1 MIRVSAL
8 ILAAFLTTACSLFGD
23 KEEPIEPPAE
33 LVAFEATVKVDR
45 LWNVRFGKGA
55 EGLLQGLTPAT
66 EGGRVYAGT
75 HNGRAISLDVE
86 TGKPVWAVST
96 KLEFSAGP
104 GVGEGLVVF
113 GTSEGE
119 VLALDIAN
127 GQERWRTSVSGEVLA
142 SPVVGQNTV
151 IVRSVDGHLRALSA
165 YDGGELWDV
174 EQPVPRLT
182 LRGNG
187 TPAIIEDIV
196 VAGFDNGRL
205 VAYDLN
211 DGDTRWENVVAPS
224 RGRTELERLA
234 DVDSSIHVV
243 GPDLYTASYSGR
255 VASLAIESGRI
266 LWSQDVSSYKAIG
279 ADWTNIYITDK
290 NGEVVAVNRSSGAIQ
305 WSQPSMR
312 MRSLTP
318 PIPFA
323 ATIVVGDF
331 EGYLHWL
338 DARSG
343 QLVARS
349 QAGKSAIVGTPVV
362 AGDAIIVQTD
372 KGHLVAYRLKE
383 PAT

>member
-1 MIRVSAL
+1 MIRVFTL
-8 ILAAFLTTACSLFGD
+8 LLAAFLTTACSLFGD

-33 LVAFEATVKVDR
+33 LQAFEATVEVDR

-55 EGLLQGLTPAT
+55 EGLIQGLTPAT

-75 HNGRAISLDVE
+75 RDGRAISLDVG
-86 TGKPVWAVST
+86 TGEPVWATST
-96 KLEFSAGP
+96 KLDFSAGP
-104 GVGEGLVVF
+104 GLGEGLVVF

-119 VLALDIAN
+119 VLALDSSN

-142 SPVVGQNTV
+142 SPVVGSNKV

-187 TPAIIEDIV
+187 TPAITEDIV

-243 GPDLYTASYSGR
+243 GQDLYTASYSGR
-255 VASLAIESGRI
+255 VASMAIESGRI
-266 LWSQDVSSYKAIG
+266 LWSQDLSSYKAIG
-279 ADWTNIYITDK
+279 ADWTNIYVTDK
-290 NGEVVAVNRSSGAIQ
+290 SGVVAAVNRSSGAIQ
-305 WSQPSMR
+305 WSQEAMR
-312 MRSLTP
+312 MRNLTSAT
-318 PIPFA
+318 PFA
-323 ATIVVGDF
+323 ATVVVGDF

-338 DARSG
+338 DARTG

-349 QAGKSAIVGTPVV
+349 KTGKSAIVGTPVV

-372 KGHLVAYRLKE
+372 SGHLVAYRLKE
-383 PAT
+383 PAG